1 MILQSLVAYYEA
13 LARNGVVQRPGWA
26 YVRVSYKVILRA
38 DGTIRD
44 IVSVKKAEK
53 RGKKE
58 VLVPWEIE
66 APERA
71 ETTSGI
77 EASFL
82 CDKAEY
88 LLGYAKEDK
97 NPIQKWEA
105 SRKLHKDVLPT
116 PIPICPCS
124 CGVFLKIMIRRCVE
138 VCLCRRR

>member
-66 APERA
+66 APEQVVRA
-71 ETTSGI
+71 SGI
-77 EASFL
+77 RANFL
-82 CDKAEY
+82 CDTAAY
-88 LLGYAKEDK
+88 LLGYSQTDK
-97 NPIQKWEA
+97 NAAKKMGSITRSA
-105 SRKLHKDVLPT
+105 SGNPEKRGLS
-116 PIPICPCS
+116 PCKNTA
-124 CGVFLKIMIRRCVE
+124 VFL
-138 VCLCRRR
+138 

>member
-26 YVRVSYKVILRA
+26 FVRVSYKVILRP

-66 APERA
+66 APEQVVRA
-71 ETTSGI
+71 SGI
-77 EASFL
+77 RANFL
-82 CDKAEY
+82 CDTAAY
-88 LLGYAKEDK
+88 LLGYSQTDK
-97 NPIQKWEA
+97 NGEKMGSITRSA
-105 SRKLHKDVLPT
+105 SGNPEKRGLS
-116 PIPICPCS
+116 PCKNTA
-124 CGVFLKIMIRRCVE
+124 VFL
-138 VCLCRRR
+138 